1 MSKDNRQAGGG
12 VWRAATEAK
21 CGKQAGPAGRALSIA
36 EGVWVLFRGR
46 REAVRRSKWL
56 PFISLS
62 GTGHPLQCLNIV
74 AGFREL
80 KRKWTRKVER
90 DLSVGSDLSNV
101 ISVFQR
107 RRSAE
112 DELAMRGFLQEGD
125 LISVSCTL
133 HASIFML
140 SVELGDGLRAYV
152 SDRRNVI
159 FAGIWA

>member
-1 MSKDNRQAGGG
+1 M
-12 VWRAATEAK
+12 
-21 CGKQAGPAGRALSIA
+21 
-36 EGVWVLFRGR
+36 
-46 REAVRRSKWL
+46 
-56 PFISLS
+56 
-62 GTGHPLQCLNIV
+62 
-74 AGFREL
+74 
-80 KRKWTRKVER
+80 ER

-140 SVELGDGLRAYV
+140 SVELGNGLRAYV

-159 FAGIWA
+159 FAGI